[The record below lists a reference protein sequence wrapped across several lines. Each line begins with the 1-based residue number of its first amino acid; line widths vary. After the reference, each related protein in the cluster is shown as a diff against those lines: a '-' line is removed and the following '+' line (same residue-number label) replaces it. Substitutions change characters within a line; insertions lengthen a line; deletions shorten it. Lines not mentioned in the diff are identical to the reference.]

1 MLNAN
6 HTTLWAQPTSRRSIR
21 LAVARPSQPA
31 TASFN
36 LPRRSARKMTAAAE
50 VLARNQELLTAIAAG
65 NYEKYAT
72 MCDPS
77 MTCFEPEAVGHL
89 VEGLD
94 FHKYYFTMPSS
105 APPAPDAPKPHV
117 LNTMASPHVRVVGD
131 SCAIVSYIRLT
142 QKMVNGA
149 PVTVQAEET
158 RVWEKKNGSWIHV
171 HMHRSLVK

>member
-1 MLNAN
+1 M
-6 HTTLWAQPTSRRSIR
+6 S
-21 LAVARPSQPA
+21 
-31 TASFN
+31 
-36 LPRRSARKMTAAAE
+36 AAAE

-94 FHKYYFTMPSS
+94 FHKYYFTMPS

-117 LNTMASPHVRVVGD
+117 LNTMASPHVRMVGD
-131 SCAIVSYIRLT
+131 SCAVVSYIRLT

-158 RVWEKKNGSWIHV
+158 RVWEKKDGGWIHV

>member
-1 MLNAN
+1 MLNRSRTN
-6 HTTLWAQPTSRRSIR
+6 FRTQPTSRRSIR
-21 LAVARPSQPA
+21 VAVAQPSSPT
-31 TASFN
+31 TASFG
-36 LPRRSARKMTAAAE
+36 LPRRSPRKMSAAAE

-94 FHKYYFTMPSS
+94 FHKYYFTMPS

-131 SCAIVSYIRLT
+131 SCAVVSYIRLT